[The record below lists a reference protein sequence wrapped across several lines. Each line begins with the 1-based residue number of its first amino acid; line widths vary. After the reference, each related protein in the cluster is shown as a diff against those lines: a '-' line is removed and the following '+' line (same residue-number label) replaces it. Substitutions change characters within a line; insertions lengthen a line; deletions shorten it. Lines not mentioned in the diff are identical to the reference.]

1 MKRRDPC
8 AASAMAAPPLR
19 APAPRLHS
27 SETKA
32 SAELIG
38 LGASQGS
45 LGFRCCSISPERSE
59 LRDQSHGLGAIHG
72 AGVSGFCAFKAMA

>member
-1 MKRRDPC
+1 MV
-8 AASAMAAPPLR
+8 APGLR
-19 APAPRLHS
+19 ARVPRLHS

-45 LGFRCCSISPERSE
+45 LGFRRCSISPKRLK

-72 AGVSGFCAFKAMA
+72 AGVSDLFAFNAMA